1 MNVAIFTDND
11 FSKVNGVRTAL
22 RAILDHAPADVH
34 ARIYTCEHRR
44 IELPGYLA
52 MKGVGLG
59 IPFYREMR
67 VYVPPVRRFVRQA
80 EADAID
86 LIHFTTPGPVGLAA
100 MHVASTL
107 RLPMIGSFHTDL
119 TAYTRQLSGSE
130 WLSRLMREYLR
141 WPYGRCERI
150 FVPSEATRQTLVQ
163 DQIEP
168 AKIRIWR
175 RGVSSEQFTPAKRCE
190 ALRRRWKV
198 SAERLALLYVGRLS
212 REKGLDT
219 LQPLSARLR
228 STGIDHQ
235 LVIAGDGPMRREL
248 AASVPGAVF
257 LGTLSEPNV
266 AAAMASADLFVFPSR
281 TDTAGNVV
289 LEAQASG
296 LPVLVTDEGG
306 PQENMIDGTTGHVCG
321 DLRTFAR
328 RVAEL
333 TWSTARR
340 QRFADAARAYALER
354 TWEASLAPLFD
365 AYRSAA
371 RRELAS
377 APASTRDPS
386 IGQIRTSM

>member
-1 MNVAIFTDND
+1 MNVAVFTDND
-11 FSKVNGVRTAL
+11 FSKVNGVRTTL
-22 RAILDHAPADVH
+22 RAILDHAPADIR

-44 IELPGYLA
+44 LELPGYIA

-67 VYVPPVRRFVRQA
+67 MYLPPVRRFVQQA
-80 EADAID
+80 AADGID
-86 LIHFTTPGPVGLAA
+86 LIHLTTPGPVGLAA

-119 TAYTRQLSGSE
+119 TAYTRLLSGSA
-130 WLSRLMREYLR
+130 WLARLMREYLR

-150 FVPSEATRQTLVQ
+150 LVPSEATGRTLVEGKI
-163 DQIEP
+163 DP
-168 AKIRIWR
+168 ARIQFWR

-190 ALRRRWKV
+190 ALRQRWKV
-198 SAERLALLYVGRLS
+198 SPDRPALLYVGRLS

-219 LQPLSARLR
+219 LRPLSARLR

-235 LVIAGDGPMRREL
+235 LVVAGDGPLRREL
-248 AASVPGAVF
+248 AASVPVALF

-266 AAAMASADLFVFPSR
+266 ATAMASADLFVFPSR
-281 TDTAGNVV
+281 TDTAANVV

-306 PQENMIDGTTGHVCG
+306 PRENMIDGQTGHICANE
-321 DLRTFAR
+321 RAFAR

-333 TWSTARR
+333 TWSTERR
-340 QRFADAARAYALER
+340 QRFAEAARAYALER
-354 TWEASLAPLFD
+354 TWESSLAPLFD
-365 AYRSAA
+365 AYRSAG
-371 RRELAS
+371 RREFVS
-377 APASTRDPS
+377 ALVSARDRS
-386 IGQIRTSM
+386 IGPIRTST

>member
-22 RAILDHAPADVH
+22 RAILDYAPADVR

-52 MKGVGLG
+52 MKGFGLG

-67 VYVPPVRRFVRQA
+67 IYIPPVGRFVRQA
-80 EADAID
+80 EADGID

-100 MHVASTL
+100 LHVASAL
-107 RLPMIGSFHTDL
+107 RVPMIGSFHTDL
-119 TAYTRQLSGSE
+119 TAYTHLLSGSA
-130 WLSRLMREYLR
+130 WLARLMREYLR

-150 FVPSEATRQTLVQ
+150 LVPSEATRRTLVEGKI
-163 DQIEP
+163 DP
-168 AKIRIWR
+168 AKIQLWR

-190 ALRRRWKV
+190 ALRQRWKV
-198 SAERLALLYVGRLS
+198 SPERPALLYVGRLS
-212 REKGLDT
+212 REKGLAT
-219 LQPLSARLR
+219 LRPLSEYLR
-228 STGIDHQ
+228 STGIGHQ

-248 AASVPGAVF
+248 AALIPGAVF

-266 AAAMASADLFVFPSR
+266 ATVMASADLFVFPSR

-306 PQENMIDGTTGHVCG
+306 PRENMTDGKTGHVCA
-321 DLRTFAR
+321 DVRAFAR

-333 TWSTARR
+333 TWSTERR
-340 QRFADAARAYALER
+340 QRFAEAARAYALER
-354 TWEASLAPLFD
+354 TWESSLAPLFD

-371 RRELAS
+371 RPEFVS
-377 APASTRDPS
+377 ALVSARDRS
-386 IGQIRTSM
+386 IGPIRTSM